1 MFWYILYLSGVVVA
15 LILFLILAYYEKKI
29 KKNDVQELP
38 AAMILIIFSWI
49 IVAVMLTNYG
59 SDFADFF
66 NHLFK
71 KKKDDED

>member
-49 IVAVMLTNYG
+49 IVSATLANYG

-66 NHLFK
+66 NCLFK
-71 KKKDDED
+71 KKDDKD

>member
-38 AAMILIIFSWI
+38 AAMILIMFSWI
-49 IVAVMLTNYG
+49 IVAAMLANYG
-59 SDFADFF
+59 SDFVDFF

-71 KKKDDED
+71 KKDDED

>member
-38 AAMILIIFSWI
+38 AAIILIIFSWF
-49 IVAVMLTNYG
+49 IVAVMLANYG

-66 NHLFK
+66 AHLFK
-71 KKKDDED
+71 KKNDKD